1 MTAPAMDP
9 AGVSDTSLTP
19 HTHPPQMFDELYSLG
34 PARPPAMPAFNASIF
49 SSQIKVG
56 PSGHL
61 HCVMRV
67 RSREFRLTA
76 VQLPRGLGR
85 LPFRVLVCVCVPR
98 SPLSV
103 SGVRREQR
111 MP

>member
-9 AGVSDTSLTP
+9 AGVPDTSLTP
-19 HTHPPQMFDELYSLG
+19 RTHPPAEMFDELYSLG

-76 VQLPRGLGR
+76 AQLPRGLG
-85 LPFRVLVCVCVPR
+85 
-98 SPLSV
+98 
-103 SGVRREQR
+103 
-111 MP
+111 